1 MIEELYKKYYEELIN
16 WCHSMTGNLYTAEEL
31 VHEAFLRAMLH
42 EDTLSTLKEQQSRS
56 WLYRTVKNL
65 YVDRLRHGK
74 KEIIS
79 DEFSQ
84 LQIDSEELVRLEW
97 EKLLETLPDLEGVI
111 FSLRYLEGYNSKQI
125 QEHTLLIVN
134 GALNIHSGTKEIL
147 EKYEKIHVN
156 GSVRCAESISGYLT
170 KLSASN
176 SVSIYP
182 DDCMILNDTF
192 IVDKYF
198 PLRAKEDNKY
208 YVKDK
213 VIIQDKSV
221 DMQKLVEKNVRFVT
235 EQLIIPE
242 EMVESC
248 IELFDE
254 KVNFVVIPAGMALH
268 YGDAV
273 LNEEL
278 LKKEGDSIYVYGNLK
293 VPEDV
298 KLDTLDEWISKLMV
312 KETVVLMKNQE
323 ASFKKL
329 NVDYQRLEF
338 EWEGRIIENKP
349 NISIDKILLEN
360 SSDQVLVRNIATVK
374 IAQDVR
380 LELIL
385 NYLRIQNCAQ
395 VLCNEEQ
402 KSVIVAISQNVAQ
415 IGEADGEELPGKN
428 IGIQDLLFAKVINAD
443 SYIL

>member
-1 MIEELYKKYYEELIN
+1 MFDKKNYVLNCDICDARKMKEEDYNNYKNMIINADIVIVSTSSKSILNRLPVTINQDYTIEIADDVETELKVINGSYEITD
-16 WCHSMTGNLYTAEEL
+16 SM
-31 VHEAFLRAMLH
+31 V
-42 EDTLSTLKEQQSRS
+42 
-56 WLYRTVKNL
+56 V
-65 YVDRLRHGK
+65 
-74 KEIIS
+74 
-79 DEFSQ
+79 
-84 LQIDSEELVRLEW
+84 
-97 EKLLETLPDLEGVI
+97 
-111 FSLRYLEGYNSKQI
+111 

-134 GALNIHSGTKEIL
+134 GDLNIHSGTKEIL

-198 PLRAKEDNKY
+198 PLRAKEGNKY

-221 DMQKLVEKNVRFVT
+221 DLQKLVEKNVRFVT

-254 KVNFVVIPAGMALH
+254 KVEFVIIPAGMTLH

-273 LNEEL
+273 LSEDL
-278 LKKEGDSIYVYGNLK
+278 LKKEGDSIYVYGNLT
-293 VPEDV
+293 VPKDV
-298 KLDTLDEWISKLMV
+298 RLDILDEMISKLIV
-312 KETVVLMKNQE
+312 TETVVLMRNQE
-323 ASFKKL
+323 VSFKKL

-338 EWEGRIIENKP
+338 KWEGRTIENKP
-349 NISIDKILLEN
+349 SIHVDKILLEN
-360 SSDQVLVRNIATVK
+360 SPDKVLVKNTATIK
-374 IAQDVR
+374 IAEDVMP
-380 LELIL
+380 ELIL
-385 NYLRIQNCAQ
+385 NRLMIKNCAR
-395 VLCNEEQ
+395 VLCNENQ
-402 KSVIVAISQNVAQ
+402 KSAVAAIAQNVAQ
-415 IGEADGEELPGKN
+415 IGESGGEEQKGMMSELKE
-428 IGIQDLLFAKVINAD
+428 LLSAKVINAD

>member
-1 MIEELYKKYYEELIN
+1 MIVSRYRYQVVKTHLVEFDEELFY
-16 WCHSMTGNLYTAEEL
+16 
-31 VHEAFLRAMLH
+31 
-42 EDTLSTLKEQQSRS
+42 Q
-56 WLYRTVKNL
+56 
-65 YVDRLRHGK
+65 
-74 KEIIS
+74 
-79 DEFSQ
+79 
-84 LQIDSEELVRLEW
+84 
-97 EKLLETLPDLEGVI
+97 KLT
-111 FSLRYLEGYNSKQI
+111 
-125 QEHTLLIVN
+125 
-134 GALNIHSGTKEIL
+134 EIL

-278 LKKEGDSIYVYGNLK
+278 LKKEGYTLLTCDSGTKALRIANEKHPNLILLDIMMPEMDGYEVLQHLKSNPETTDIPVIIMSALSDMQSIVKGYQLGATEYVTKPFQREEL
-293 VPEDV
+293 V
-298 KLDTLDEWISKLMV
+298 KRVAHRYELYSIKRIKAELENTIESRDTLYSVIAHDLRSPLGSLKMMNNAILMMVDKERVGDEVYEMIQMMNKTSEEIFLLLDNLLKWAKNRLNKQHVYKQQTDINSIIDSTAEMYIPMAAQKGV
-312 KETVVLMKNQE
+312 K
-323 ASFKKL
+323 
-329 NVDYQRLEF
+329 
-338 EWEGRIIENKP
+338 II
-349 NISIDKILLEN
+349 LEN
-360 SSDQVLVRNIATVK
+360 LDKELVGLVDIDMLKTIIRN
-374 IAQDVR
+374 
-380 LELIL
+380 LIS
-385 NYLRIQNCAQ
+385 NAMKFSFEGARSPYPHAPRG
-395 VLCNEEQ
+395 
-402 KSVIVAISQNVAQ
+402 IS
-415 IGEADGEELPGKN
+415 
-428 IGIQDLLFAKVINAD
+428 
-443 SYIL
+443 

>member
-1 MIEELYKKYYEELIN
+1 M
-16 WCHSMTGNLYTAEEL
+16 
-31 VHEAFLRAMLH
+31 
-42 EDTLSTLKEQQSRS
+42 
-56 WLYRTVKNL
+56 
-65 YVDRLRHGK
+65 
-74 KEIIS
+74 
-79 DEFSQ
+79 
-84 LQIDSEELVRLEW
+84 
-97 EKLLETLPDLEGVI
+97 
-111 FSLRYLEGYNSKQI
+111 
-125 QEHTLLIVN
+125 
-134 GALNIHSGTKEIL
+134 
-147 EKYEKIHVN
+147 N

-198 PLRAKEDNKY
+198 PLRAKEGNKY

-213 VIIQDKSV
+213 VILQDKSV

-254 KVNFVVIPAGMALH
+254 KVDFVVIPAGMTLH

-374 IAQDVR
+374 IAQDVTP
-380 LELIL
+380 ELIL

-402 KSVIVAISQNVAQ
+402 KSVIAAISQNVAQ

>member
-1 MIEELYKKYYEELIN
+1 M
-16 WCHSMTGNLYTAEEL
+16 
-31 VHEAFLRAMLH
+31 
-42 EDTLSTLKEQQSRS
+42 
-56 WLYRTVKNL
+56 
-65 YVDRLRHGK
+65 
-74 KEIIS
+74 
-79 DEFSQ
+79 
-84 LQIDSEELVRLEW
+84 
-97 EKLLETLPDLEGVI
+97 
-111 FSLRYLEGYNSKQI
+111 
-125 QEHTLLIVN
+125 
-134 GALNIHSGTKEIL
+134 
-147 EKYEKIHVN
+147 N

-198 PLRAKEDNKY
+198 PLRAKEGNKY

-213 VIIQDKSV
+213 VILQDKSV
-221 DMQKLVEKNVRFVT
+221 DLQKLVEKNVRFVT

-374 IAQDVR
+374 IAQDVTP
-380 LELIL
+380 ELIL

-402 KSVIVAISQNVAQ
+402 KSVIAAISQNVAQ

>member
-1 MIEELYKKYYEELIN
+1 MFDKKNYVLNCDICDARKMKEEDYNNYKNMIINADIVIVSTSSKSILNRLPVTINQDYTIEIADDVETELKVINGSYEITD
-16 WCHSMTGNLYTAEEL
+16 SM
-31 VHEAFLRAMLH
+31 V
-42 EDTLSTLKEQQSRS
+42 
-56 WLYRTVKNL
+56 V
-65 YVDRLRHGK
+65 
-74 KEIIS
+74 
-79 DEFSQ
+79 
-84 LQIDSEELVRLEW
+84 
-97 EKLLETLPDLEGVI
+97 
-111 FSLRYLEGYNSKQI
+111 

-198 PLRAKEDNKY
+198 PLRAKEDN
-208 YVKDK
+208 
-213 VIIQDKSV
+213 
-221 DMQKLVEKNVRFVT
+221 KLVEKNVRFVT

-374 IAQDVR
+374 IAQDVTP
-380 LELIL
+380 ELIL

-402 KSVIVAISQNVAQ
+402 KSVIAAISQNVAQ

>member
-1 MIEELYKKYYEELIN
+1 
-16 WCHSMTGNLYTAEEL
+16 
-31 VHEAFLRAMLH
+31 MLF
-42 EDTLSTLKEQQSRS
+42 R
-56 WLYRTVKNL
+56 
-65 YVDRLRHGK
+65 
-74 KEIIS
+74 
-79 DEFSQ
+79 
-84 LQIDSEELVRLEW
+84 
-97 EKLLETLPDLEGVI
+97 
-111 FSLRYLEGYNSKQI
+111 
-125 QEHTLLIVN
+125 
-134 GALNIHSGTKEIL
+134 
-147 EKYEKIHVN
+147 
-156 GSVRCAESISGYLT
+156 SGYLT

-198 PLRAKEDNKY
+198 PLRAKEGNKY

-221 DMQKLVEKNVRFVT
+221 DLQKLVEKNVRFVT

-298 KLDTLDEWISKLMV
+298 KLDTLDELISKLMV

-374 IAQDVR
+374 IAQDVTP
-380 LELIL
+380 ELIL

-402 KSVIVAISQNVAQ
+402 KSVIAAISQNVAQ

-428 IGIQDLLFAKVINAD
+428 IGIQDQLFAKVINAD

>member
-1 MIEELYKKYYEELIN
+1 M
-16 WCHSMTGNLYTAEEL
+16 
-31 VHEAFLRAMLH
+31 
-42 EDTLSTLKEQQSRS
+42 
-56 WLYRTVKNL
+56 
-65 YVDRLRHGK
+65 
-74 KEIIS
+74 
-79 DEFSQ
+79 
-84 LQIDSEELVRLEW
+84 
-97 EKLLETLPDLEGVI
+97 
-111 FSLRYLEGYNSKQI
+111 
-125 QEHTLLIVN
+125 
-134 GALNIHSGTKEIL
+134 
-147 EKYEKIHVN
+147 N

-198 PLRAKEDNKY
+198 PLRAKEGNKY

-221 DMQKLVEKNVRFVT
+221 DLQKLVEKNVRFVT

-248 IELFDE
+248 IELFDA

-298 KLDTLDEWISKLMV
+298 KLDTLDELISKLMV

-374 IAQDVR
+374 IAQDVTP
-380 LELIL
+380 ELIL

-402 KSVIVAISQNVAQ
+402 KSVIAAISQNVAQ

>member
-198 PLRAKEDNKY
+198 PLRAKEGNKY

-221 DMQKLVEKNVRFVT
+221 DLQKLVEKNVRFVT

-293 VPEDV
+293 VP
-298 KLDTLDEWISKLMV
+298 
-312 KETVVLMKNQE
+312 
-323 ASFKKL
+323 
-329 NVDYQRLEF
+329 
-338 EWEGRIIENKP
+338 
-349 NISIDKILLEN
+349 
-360 SSDQVLVRNIATVK
+360 
-374 IAQDVR
+374 
-380 LELIL
+380 
-385 NYLRIQNCAQ
+385 
-395 VLCNEEQ
+395 
-402 KSVIVAISQNVAQ
+402 
-415 IGEADGEELPGKN
+415 
-428 IGIQDLLFAKVINAD
+428 
-443 SYIL
+443 

>member
-1 MIEELYKKYYEELIN
+1 MFDKKNYVLNCDICDARKMKEEDYNNYKNMIINADIVIVSTSSKSILNRLPVTINQDYTIEIADDVETELKVINGSYEITD
-16 WCHSMTGNLYTAEEL
+16 SM
-31 VHEAFLRAMLH
+31 V
-42 EDTLSTLKEQQSRS
+42 
-56 WLYRTVKNL
+56 V
-65 YVDRLRHGK
+65 
-74 KEIIS
+74 
-79 DEFSQ
+79 
-84 LQIDSEELVRLEW
+84 
-97 EKLLETLPDLEGVI
+97 
-111 FSLRYLEGYNSKQI
+111 

-198 PLRAKEDNKY
+198 PLRAKEGNKY

-221 DMQKLVEKNVRFVT
+221 DLQKLVEKNVRFVT
-235 EQLIIPE
+235 EQLIIP
-242 EMVESC
+242 
-248 IELFDE
+248 
-254 KVNFVVIPAGMALH
+254 
-268 YGDAV
+268 
-273 LNEEL
+273 NEDL
-278 LKKEGDSIYVYGNLK
+278 LKEEGDSIYVYGNLK
-293 VPEDV
+293 VPGNL
-298 KLDTLDEWISKLMV
+298 KLDTLEDLISKLIV
-312 KETVVLMKNQE
+312 KDTVVLMKNQE
-323 ASFKKL
+323 TSFKRL
-329 NVDYQRLEF
+329 NVEYQRLEF

-374 IAQDVR
+374 IAQDVTP
-380 LELIL
+380 ELIL

-402 KSVIVAISQNVAQ
+402 KSVIAAISQNVAQ

>member
-1 MIEELYKKYYEELIN
+1 MFDKKNYVLNCDICDARKMKEEDYNNYKNMIINADIVIVSTSSKSILNRLPVTINQDYTIEIADDVETELKVINGSYEITD
-16 WCHSMTGNLYTAEEL
+16 SM
-31 VHEAFLRAMLH
+31 V
-42 EDTLSTLKEQQSRS
+42 
-56 WLYRTVKNL
+56 V
-65 YVDRLRHGK
+65 
-74 KEIIS
+74 
-79 DEFSQ
+79 
-84 LQIDSEELVRLEW
+84 
-97 EKLLETLPDLEGVI
+97 
-111 FSLRYLEGYNSKQI
+111 

-198 PLRAKEDNKY
+198 PLRAKEGNKY

-221 DMQKLVEKNVRFVT
+221 DLQKLVEKNVRFVT

-254 KVNFVVIPAGMALH
+254 KVDFVVIPAGMTLH

-273 LNEEL
+273 LNEDL
-278 LKKEGDSIYVYGNLK
+278 LKEEGDSIYVYGNLK
-293 VPEDV
+293 VPGNL
-298 KLDTLDEWISKLMV
+298 KLDTLEDLISKLIV
-312 KETVVLMKNQE
+312 KDTVVLMKNQE
-323 ASFKKL
+323 TSFKRL
-329 NVDYQRLEF
+329 NVEYQRLEF

-360 SSDQVLVRNIATVK
+360 SPDKVLVKNTATIK
-374 IAQDVR
+374 IAEDVMP
-380 LELIL
+380 ELIL
-385 NYLRIQNCAQ
+385 NRLMIKNCAR
-395 VLCNEEQ
+395 VLCNENQ
-402 KSVIVAISQNVAQ
+402 KSAVAAIAQNVAQ
-415 IGEADGEELPGKN
+415 IGESGGEEQKGMMSELKE
-428 IGIQDLLFAKVINAD
+428 LLSAKVINAD

>member
-1 MIEELYKKYYEELIN
+1 
-16 WCHSMTGNLYTAEEL
+16 
-31 VHEAFLRAMLH
+31 
-42 EDTLSTLKEQQSRS
+42 
-56 WLYRTVKNL
+56 
-65 YVDRLRHGK
+65 
-74 KEIIS
+74 
-79 DEFSQ
+79 
-84 LQIDSEELVRLEW
+84 
-97 EKLLETLPDLEGVI
+97 
-111 FSLRYLEGYNSKQI
+111 
-125 QEHTLLIVN
+125 
-134 GALNIHSGTKEIL
+134 
-147 EKYEKIHVN
+147 
-156 GSVRCAESISGYLT
+156 
-170 KLSASN
+170 
-176 SVSIYP
+176 
-182 DDCMILNDTF
+182 
-192 IVDKYF
+192 
-198 PLRAKEDNKY
+198 
-208 YVKDK
+208 
-213 VIIQDKSV
+213 
-221 DMQKLVEKNVRFVT
+221 
-235 EQLIIPE
+235 
-242 EMVESC
+242 
-248 IELFDE
+248 
-254 KVNFVVIPAGMALH
+254 MALH

-298 KLDTLDEWISKLMV
+298 KLDTLDELISKLMV

-349 NISIDKILLEN
+349 NISIDKMLLEN

-374 IAQDVR
+374 IAQDVTP
-380 LELIL
+380 ELIL

>member
-1 MIEELYKKYYEELIN
+1 
-16 WCHSMTGNLYTAEEL
+16 
-31 VHEAFLRAMLH
+31 
-42 EDTLSTLKEQQSRS
+42 
-56 WLYRTVKNL
+56 
-65 YVDRLRHGK
+65 
-74 KEIIS
+74 
-79 DEFSQ
+79 
-84 LQIDSEELVRLEW
+84 
-97 EKLLETLPDLEGVI
+97 
-111 FSLRYLEGYNSKQI
+111 
-125 QEHTLLIVN
+125 
-134 GALNIHSGTKEIL
+134 
-147 EKYEKIHVN
+147 
-156 GSVRCAESISGYLT
+156 
-170 KLSASN
+170 
-176 SVSIYP
+176 
-182 DDCMILNDTF
+182 
-192 IVDKYF
+192 
-198 PLRAKEDNKY
+198 
-208 YVKDK
+208 
-213 VIIQDKSV
+213 
-221 DMQKLVEKNVRFVT
+221 
-235 EQLIIPE
+235 
-242 EMVESC
+242 MVESC

-254 KVNFVVIPAGMALH
+254 KVDFVVIPAGMTLH

-374 IAQDVR
+374 IAQDVTP
-380 LELIL
+380 ELIL

-402 KSVIVAISQNVAQ
+402 KSVIAAISQNVAQ

>member
-1 MIEELYKKYYEELIN
+1 MCI
-16 WCHSMTGNLYTAEEL
+16 
-31 VHEAFLRAMLH
+31 R
-42 EDTLSTLKEQQSRS
+42 
-56 WLYRTVKNL
+56 
-65 YVDRLRHGK
+65 DR
-74 KEIIS
+74 
-79 DEFSQ
+79 
-84 LQIDSEELVRLEW
+84 
-97 EKLLETLPDLEGVI
+97 
-111 FSLRYLEGYNSKQI
+111 
-125 QEHTLLIVN
+125 
-134 GALNIHSGTKEIL
+134 
-147 EKYEKIHVN
+147 KYEKIHVN

-198 PLRAKEDNKY
+198 PLRAKEGNKY

-221 DMQKLVEKNVRFVT
+221 DLQKLVEKNVRFVT

-248 IELFDE
+248 IELFDA

-298 KLDTLDEWISKLMV
+298 KLDTLDELISKLMV

-374 IAQDVR
+374 IAQDVTP
-380 LELIL
+380 ELIL

>member
-1 MIEELYKKYYEELIN
+1 MFDKKNYVLNCDICDARKMKEEDYNNYKNMIINADIVIVSTSSKSILNRLPVTINQDYTIEIADDVETELKVINGSYEITD
-16 WCHSMTGNLYTAEEL
+16 SM
-31 VHEAFLRAMLH
+31 V
-42 EDTLSTLKEQQSRS
+42 
-56 WLYRTVKNL
+56 V
-65 YVDRLRHGK
+65 
-74 KEIIS
+74 
-79 DEFSQ
+79 
-84 LQIDSEELVRLEW
+84 
-97 EKLLETLPDLEGVI
+97 
-111 FSLRYLEGYNSKQI
+111 

-298 KLDTLDEWISKLMV
+298 KLDTLDDWISKLMV

-374 IAQDVR
+374 IAQDVTP
-380 LELIL
+380 ELIL

>member
-1 MIEELYKKYYEELIN
+1 M
-16 WCHSMTGNLYTAEEL
+16 
-31 VHEAFLRAMLH
+31 
-42 EDTLSTLKEQQSRS
+42 
-56 WLYRTVKNL
+56 
-65 YVDRLRHGK
+65 
-74 KEIIS
+74 
-79 DEFSQ
+79 
-84 LQIDSEELVRLEW
+84 
-97 EKLLETLPDLEGVI
+97 
-111 FSLRYLEGYNSKQI
+111 
-125 QEHTLLIVN
+125 
-134 GALNIHSGTKEIL
+134 
-147 EKYEKIHVN
+147 N

-248 IELFDE
+248 IELFDA

-298 KLDTLDEWISKLMV
+298 KLDTLDELISKLMV

-349 NISIDKILLEN
+349 NISIDKMLLEN

-374 IAQDVR
+374 IAQDVTP
-380 LELIL
+380 ELIL